1 MGPVASFIPFSSPRV
16 STYFAPFSMSFSVT
30 FGSADLSIDN
40 SRQLAENQD
49 SETYIPQTLVIGIF
63 LAMFV
68 AQVAANGVQILRSR
82 RQGIIEDRRNT
93 QTEQEPPRI
102 PPELQGEDE
111 DEGRTPEPTRDAE

>member
-1 MGPVASFIPFSSPRV
+1 
-16 STYFAPFSMSFSVT
+16 MSFSVT
-30 FGSADLSIDN
+30 FGSAGLSIDN

-82 RQGIIEDRRNT
+82 RQGIIEERRNN
-93 QTEQEPPRI
+93 QAEQEPPRV
-102 PPELQGEDE
+102 PPEPQAEDESEDE
-111 DEGRTPEPTRDAE
+111 DEGQTPEPTRDTG